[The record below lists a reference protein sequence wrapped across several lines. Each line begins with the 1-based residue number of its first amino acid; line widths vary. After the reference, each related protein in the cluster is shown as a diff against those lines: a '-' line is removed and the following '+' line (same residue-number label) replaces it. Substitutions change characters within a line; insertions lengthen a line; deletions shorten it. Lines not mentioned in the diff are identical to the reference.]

1 MMTEL
6 TTETELRF
14 SVKTVSTEDM
24 INMLEED
31 GWKQES
37 MHFAENKISANAMAS
52 MLEDLGWKEN

>member
-1 MMTEL
+1 
-6 TTETELRF
+6 
-14 SVKTVSTEDM
+14 M
-24 INMLEED
+24 ISMLEED

>member
-1 MMTEL
+1 VL
-6 TTETELRF
+6 
-14 SVKTVSTEDM
+14 KTGPTC
-24 INMLEED
+24 LKKD

>member
-1 MMTEL
+1 MSKL

-14 SVKTVSTEDM
+14 NVKTVSVEDM
-24 INMLEED
+24 TNMLEED
-31 GWKQES
+31 GWEQES

>member
-1 MMTEL
+1 MSKL
-6 TTETELRF
+6 ITETELRF
-14 SVKTVSTEDM
+14 NVKTISTENM